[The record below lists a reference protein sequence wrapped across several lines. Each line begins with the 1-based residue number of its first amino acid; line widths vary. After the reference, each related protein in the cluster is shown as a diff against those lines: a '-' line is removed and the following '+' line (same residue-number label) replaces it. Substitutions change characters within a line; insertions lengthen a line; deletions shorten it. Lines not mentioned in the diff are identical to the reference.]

1 MEPKGCWV
9 GFKSLSKEGN
19 GAFRALKGARKAS
32 QGLGKTSE
40 DTFDGLNGPLRAQ
53 EGPGR
58 A

>member
-1 MEPKGCWV
+1 MLGRLQKPVKRGGWS
-9 GFKSLSKEGN
+9 FW
-19 GAFRALKGARKAS
+19 ALKGARKAS